1 MVDMN
6 LLTLA
11 ISPVLICLFY
21 IYIRDKYE
29 KEPLSLLL
37 TGVVYGAIITAPIVH
52 FENFV
57 TLFIPNLGIMA
68 EGLYLSFVVAA
79 FVEESFKFIVLYF
92 LIWHNNNFN
101 EPFDGIVYGAFISL
115 GFAGVENIMYTLNAQ
130 FGGISTALGR
140 GIISVPMHGVFG
152 IVMGFYFAMA
162 RFYPENK
169 AKYLAFAYFVPWLVH
184 GLYDF
189 IIIVNLPFVMVFVIG
204 YTAYFWH
211 FSYRKMQMHLELSPF
226 KYRKEISK

>member
-1 MVDMN
+1 M
-6 LLTLA
+6 A
-11 ISPVLICLFY
+11 IAPVLICLFY

-29 KEPLSLLL
+29 KEPLSLLF
-37 TGVVYGAIITAPIVH
+37 TGVVYGIIITVPIVH

-57 TLFIPNLGIMA
+57 TLFIPNGGIVA
-68 EGLYLSFVVAA
+68 ESFYLSFMVAA

-115 GFAGVENIMYTLNAQ
+115 GFAGLENIMYAFNSEL
-130 FGGISTALGR
+130 GGISTALGR

-152 IVMGFYFAMA
+152 IAMGFYFAMA
-162 RFYPENK
+162 RFSSEK
-169 AKYLAFAYFVPWLVH
+169 RAKYISLAYFIPWLVH

-189 IIIVNLPFVMVFVIG
+189 IIIANLPFVMVLVVG
-204 YTAYFWH
+204 YTAFFWY
-211 FSYRKMQMHLELSPF
+211 FSYRKMEKHLALSPF
-226 KYRKEISK
+226 KPSQRYSE

>member
-1 MVDMN
+1 MT

-11 ISPVLICLFY
+11 IAPVLICLFY

-29 KEPLSLLL
+29 KEPLGLLF
-37 TGVVYGAIITAPIVH
+37 TGVIYGIIITAPIVH

-57 TLFIPNLGIMA
+57 TLFIPNGGVLM
-68 EGLYLSFVVAA
+68 ESFYLSFIVAA

-115 GFAGVENIMYTLNAQ
+115 GFAGIENVMYSLNSQ

-152 IVMGFYFAMA
+152 ISMGFYFAMA
-162 RFYPENK
+162 RFYPEK
-169 AKYLAFAYFVPWLVH
+169 KGKYLAFAYFMPWLIH
-184 GLYDF
+184 GVYDF
-189 IIIVNLPFVMVFVIG
+189 IIIANLPLVMAFVIG
-204 YTAYFWH
+204 YTVFFLN
-211 FSYRKMQMHLELSPF
+211 FSYKKMQIHLELSPF
-226 KYRKEISK
+226 KPLKKLLG